1 MVLFRFGLGFGFG
14 LGRRDG
20 RWRGLGD
27 APLYA
32 HSVRPARLER
42 VAVDGINAVLHTRL
56 SRLGRCR
63 VGVRTEASN

>member
-1 MVLFRFGLGFGFG
+1 MVLFRFGFGFGFG
-14 LGRRDG
+14 FGRDG